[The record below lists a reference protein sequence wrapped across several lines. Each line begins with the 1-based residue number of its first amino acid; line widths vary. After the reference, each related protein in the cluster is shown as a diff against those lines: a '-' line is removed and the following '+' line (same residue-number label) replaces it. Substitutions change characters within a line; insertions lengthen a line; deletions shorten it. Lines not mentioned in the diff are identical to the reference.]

1 MAEQVRVVVDA
12 MGGDNAPAEPVRAAV
27 EAVTERQDIKVILT
41 GKQEVIDKELAK
53 YSGYP
58 KNQIQVV
65 NASQVIETA
74 EPPVFAI
81 RKKKD
86 SSIVVGLN
94 MVKKQE
100 ADAFVSAGSTGALLM
115 GATFL
120 VKRIR
125 GVKRAALVWRGRL
138 LHR

>member
-86 SSIVVGLN
+86 SSIANSFPFLWHV
-94 MVKKQE
+94 
-100 ADAFVSAGSTGALLM
+100 AFLGIGT
-115 GATFL
+115 
-120 VKRIR
+120 
-125 GVKRAALVWRGRL
+125 
-138 LHR
+138 

>member
-74 EPPVFAI
+74 EPTGLRKTLGYLHQNLHQKHKICTRNKGFLMQLCAI
-81 RKKKD
+81 
-86 SSIVVGLN
+86 
-94 MVKKQE
+94 
-100 ADAFVSAGSTGALLM
+100 
-115 GATFL
+115 
-120 VKRIR
+120 
-125 GVKRAALVWRGRL
+125 
-138 LHR
+138 LHRELHQNFLRSLSVSPPIRA

>member
-65 NASQVIETA
+65 NASPGDRDSRTPLFLRSV
-74 EPPVFAI
+74 
-81 RKKKD
+81 RKKIHQ
-86 SSIVVGLN
+86 S
-94 MVKKQE
+94 
-100 ADAFVSAGSTGALLM
+100 
-115 GATFL
+115 
-120 VKRIR
+120 
-125 GVKRAALVWRGRL
+125 
-138 LHR
+138 

>member
-1 MAEQVRVVVDA
+1 M
-12 MGGDNAPAEPVRAAV
+12 

-100 ADAFVSAGSTGALLM
+100 QMPLFHQEVQELFLLAD
-115 GATFL
+115 
-120 VKRIR
+120 RY
-125 GVKRAALVWRGRL
+125 W
-138 LHR
+138 

>member
-1 MAEQVRVVVDA
+1 M
-12 MGGDNAPAEPVRAAV
+12 
-27 EAVTERQDIKVILT
+27 
-41 GKQEVIDKELAK
+41 IDKELAK

-100 ADAFVSAGSTGALLM
+100 ADAFVSSGSTG
-115 GATFL
+115 GCSC
-120 VKRIR
+120 
-125 GVKRAALVWRGRL
+125 WRTGTGRQK
-138 LHR
+138 